1 MWSEE
6 SIAWL
11 KCKVSG
17 AKLRAYPTRVESS
30 KLVIIDL
37 FIFPPKNPKHKT
49 PVSSPA
55 GKGLPGLQFSIA
67 EMMIF
72 AGMAQ
77 RIMPHLNEGAGNSG
91 SSSPM
96 SGGSNESLTRSC
108 SSVSIESSVQE
119 GPACVSNC
127 EPVSSKEDSACTDN
141 SCSSKET
148 VIQRT
153 DERVENITAGNDQ
166 TVPSRKSSSDATFTE
181 ESVTV
186 KETENASEVSHERED
201 CRNSEYRNDVIASGK
216 FG

>member
-11 KCKVSG
+11 RCKVSG

-37 FIFPPKNPKHKT
+37 FVFPPKTPKHKN
-49 PVSSPA
+49 PVSSQA
-55 GKGLPGLQFSIA
+55 EKGLPGLQFSIA

-77 RIMPHLNEGAGNSG
+77 RIIPQVSKGAGRSG
-91 SSSPM
+91 CSSPV
-96 SGGSNESLTRSC
+96 SVTSNESLPRSC

-119 GPACVSNC
+119 GPACVNNC

-141 SCSSKET
+141 SFSSKET
-148 VIQRT
+148 VIQKPEEKQEKVISNGEAVSR
-153 DERVENITAGNDQ
+153 RKNSNDAAN
-166 TVPSRKSSSDATFTE
+166 KE

-186 KETENASEVSHERED
+186 QETDS
-201 CRNSEYRNDVIASGK
+201 ASGVNLESENCENSK
-216 FG
+216 DQQEILSNGKIQ